1 VPGAPKPLSSLPLT
15 KQRLA
20 IIIASAVGIIS
31 VFLPWRVANIWGVG
45 VSQSGINM
53 GADGIIA
60 LLLFAAP
67 IVFALLG
74 DKKARL
80 TQLYEIL
87 SGVAGGLGALWG
99 IIVIVVINTEIFGL
113 SRAGFGV
120 FLLIIAGLAV
130 AAAAFLMPRF
140 IKE

>member
-20 IIIASAVGIIS
+20 IIIASAIGIIS
-31 VFLPWRVANIWGVG
+31 VFLPWRVAIIWGVG
-45 VSQSGINM
+45 VRQSGISI
-53 GADGIIA
+53 GAYGAVA
-60 LLLFAAP
+60 LLIFAAP

-74 DKKARL
+74 NIRARIP
-80 TQLYEIL
+80 QLYEIL
-87 SGVAGGLGALWG
+87 SGVAGGLGVLWG
-99 IIVIVVINTEIFGL
+99 IIVIVIINTELVGL
-113 SRAGFGV
+113 TRAGFGV